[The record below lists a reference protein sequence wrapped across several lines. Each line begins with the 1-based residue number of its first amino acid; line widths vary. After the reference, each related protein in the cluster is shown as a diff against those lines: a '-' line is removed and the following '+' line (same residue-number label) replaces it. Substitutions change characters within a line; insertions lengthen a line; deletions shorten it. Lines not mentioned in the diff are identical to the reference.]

1 MLLVH
6 SVGIIGLVHLHK
18 GCPHPFQR
26 PGAQMLSPTSHG
38 WAWSSDRNRH
48 QTPVGQQR
56 PGLQVQQWQQR
67 FCYVCGYKCTHLLCT
82 SCYQAALAAAEAALA
97 AAPAALAAQAEADW
111 RHQLYKGL
119 MGCFGI
125 MTTPVEQQHPGLQL
139 QQWQQRFCYVCGQ
152 ECKHVL
158 CRCCYM
164 AALAAAQAAAL
175 AAAQAAP
182 AAQAEAGWRH
192 QLYKGYFLRA
202 AWAAFFRGI

>member
-1 MLLVH
+1 M
-6 SVGIIGLVHLHK
+6 
-18 GCPHPFQR
+18 
-26 PGAQMLSPTSHG
+26 AA
-38 WAWSSDRNRH
+38 WAAA
-48 QTPVGQQR
+48 
-56 PGLQVQQWQQR
+56 
-67 FCYVCGYKCTHLLCT
+67 
-82 SCYQAALAAAEAALA
+82 QAAALEAP
-97 AAPAALAAQAEADW
+97 AAPAALAAQAEAAW

-125 MTTPVEQQHPGLQL
+125 ITTPVEQQLPGLQL

-182 AAQAEAGWRH
+182 AAQAEAAWRH
-192 QLYKGYFLRA
+192 
-202 AWAAFFRGI
+202 